1 MRGDGGSRPVALKS
15 RPGPIR
21 ILLATLA
28 LLSIGLIAVT
38 LLNYDTTAQLAE
50 QTLQNSG
57 LGIALEVAAEA
68 RNRGARDAA
77 ALQALVAGQ
86 HRREIAFLAIGERD
100 GTIIAHTNPRVVGNR
115 LDDAA
120 FSHARDDRTLVGEFV
135 VLGTGEEVYE
145 LTAPFHIPPGG
156 AGRMVDVSQPRF
168 RIIRIALHP
177 APARQIVYQAQ
188 AQLLFVA
195 VAVLVLAGLGAWQ
208 VRTLRRYLVLQQESA
223 QQERLAAL
231 GEMAAVLAHEIRN
244 PLGAIK
250 GLAQFLGE
258 KRAADPPQLEMTR
271 TIVDEATRL
280 ERLVNDLLTY
290 ARPRLPNRQPT
301 DLPGVLDE
309 VLRLLGPAADAAGVA
324 CRLDVSGNA
333 FPDLGRPGA
342 TETTLRESRSQ
353 RHPGHAG
360 RGKVDADPAVGG
372 REKPLTTGRGGCRGG
387 HGVGNFRGGFVP
399 DLRAVLHDEVEGDR
413 ARAGNLQAD
422 HRGARRNDS
431 RRADGS
437 EGNDDPGDASGGGSG
452 EWLNRRAASWWWMM
466 NRRCGSCSRPS

>member
-1 MRGDGGSRPVALKS
+1 MGGERIGTTTG
-15 RPGPIR
+15 RWPIR

-28 LLSIGLIAVT
+28 LLSVGLIAVT
-38 LLNYDTTAQLAE
+38 LLNYDTTSRLAE
-50 QTLQNSG
+50 QALQNSG
-57 LGIALEVAAEA
+57 LGIAMEVAAEA

-77 ALQALVAGQ
+77 ALQELVAGQ

-120 FSHARDDRTLVGEFV
+120 FSRARDDGRMVGEFV

-145 LTAPFHIPPGG
+145 LTAPFHVPPSGSGG
-156 AGRMVDVSQPRF
+156 RVDVRQPRF
-168 RIIRIALHP
+168 RLIRIALHT

-188 AQLLFVA
+188 AQILVVA

-258 KRAADPPQLEMTR
+258 KRAGDPPQLEMTR

-290 ARPRLPNRQPT
+290 ARPRLPNRRPT

-333 FPDLGRPGA
+333 FPI
-342 TETTLRESRSQ
+342 S
-353 RHPGHAG
+353 
-360 RGKVDADPAVGG
+360 ADP
-372 REKPLTTGRGGCRGG
+372 EQLKQL
-387 HGVGNFRGGFVP
+387 F
-399 DLRAVLHDEVEGDR
+399 
-413 ARAGNLQAD
+413 GNLVLNAIQAMPAGGGLTLTQRSVD
-422 HRGARRNDS
+422 GKSRS
-431 RRADGS
+431 RRAVEVAVEDT
-437 EGNDDPGDASGGGSG
+437 GSG
-452 EWLNRRAASWWWMM
+452 ISEADLSRIFEPFYTTRSKGTGLGLAICRRITAAHGGTIRVAQTGPKGTTILVTLPVEGPA
-466 NRRCGSCSRPS
+466 NG

>member
-1 MRGDGGSRPVALKS
+1 MGGEKIGTI
-15 RPGPIR
+15 PGRWPIR

-28 LLSIGLIAVT
+28 LLSVGLIAVT
-38 LLNYDTTAQLAE
+38 LLNYDTTSRLAE
-50 QTLQNSG
+50 QALQNSG
-57 LGIALEVAAEA
+57 LGIAMEVAAEA
-68 RNRGARDAA
+68 RARGARDAA
-77 ALQALVAGQ
+77 ALQALVAGH

-120 FSHARDDRTLVGEFV
+120 FTHVRDAGRSVGEFV

-145 LTAPFHIPPGG
+145 LTAPFHVPP
-156 AGRMVDVSQPRF
+156 AGSGRLVDVSRPRF
-168 RIIRIALHP
+168 RLIRIALHT

-309 VLRLLGPAADAAGVA
+309 VLRWVGPAADAAGVA
-324 CRLDVSGNA
+324 CRFDVSGNA
-333 FPDLGRPGA
+333 FPI
-342 TETTLRESRSQ
+342 S
-353 RHPGHAG
+353 
-360 RGKVDADPAVGG
+360 ADP
-372 REKPLTTGRGGCRGG
+372 EQLKQL
-387 HGVGNFRGGFVP
+387 F
-399 DLRAVLHDEVEGDR
+399 
-413 ARAGNLQAD
+413 GNLVLNAIQAMPAGGGLTLTQRSVD
-422 HRGARRNDS
+422 GKSRS
-431 RRADGS
+431 RRAVEVAVEDT
-437 EGNDDPGDASGGGSG
+437 GSG
-452 EWLNRRAASWWWMM
+452 ISDADLSRIFEPFYTTRSKGTGLGLAICRQITAAHGGTIRVARTGPKGTTILVTLPVEGPA
-466 NRRCGSCSRPS
+466 NG